1 MLALGALLAVG
12 LFLYAFIRSRT
23 GFMDEAMDHQGM
35 VIGVK
40 KASRFGDG
48 GDVDVDAAVL
58 DPVLEQIELWR
69 GSPPVFNDGA
79 FLPWADLK
87 KERPDVVKEVPDDLR
102 ELLDEAEELSAKV
115 TSLRGIV
122 KNMTVAELKDQG
134 DRLRDEAGIRGKGGT
149 KLRINVDGQWAKYV
163 ELSGI
168 WITRTP
174 FLEWCEQYVDKH
186 HPDAGDWEVEVL
198 VANERAGSTAEAER
212 LADAVFDW
220 LETKDIAVGLREET
234 EDLAALGDRIL
245 HRVRAMRTKGKV
257 ESWLGKGSG
266 DAAAEGTGEG
276 GEGTAG
282 GTDRGPA
289 QGGDDGP

>member
-1 MLALGALLAVG
+1 MTAHLALGAGALLAAA
-12 LFLYAFIRSRT
+12 LFAYAYVRSRT
-23 GFMDEAMDHQGM
+23 GFMDQAMDHQGM

-40 KASRFGDG
+40 KGARFTGRD
-48 GDVDVDAAVL
+48 DVDLDAEL
-58 DPVLEQIELWR
+58 YDPVAENVALWR

-87 KERPDVVKEVPDDLR
+87 KERPDLVEEVPPDLR

-134 DRLRDEAGIRGKGGT
+134 DLLKDDAGIQGRGGT

-174 FLEWCEQYVDKH
+174 FLAWCEQYVDKH
-186 HPDAGDWEVEVL
+186 HPDADDWEVEVL
-198 VANERAGSTAEAER
+198 VANERAGSTKQAEQ

-220 LETKDIAVGLREET
+220 LETKDIAVGLRKET
-234 EDLAALGDRIL
+234 RELAELGDRIL
-245 HRVRAMRTKGKV
+245 ERVGQER
-257 ESWLGKGSG
+257 
-266 DAAAEGTGEG
+266 
-276 GEGTAG
+276 
-282 GTDRGPA
+282 
-289 QGGDDGP
+289 DGRDGA